1 MPLQY
6 SIAHLLNEITKT
18 CNISYSKCVPS
29 NGNMVLGENS
39 VWFYPTLH
47 RYPIQFRGCHSDKK
61 ARNPAARERKLNSVT
76 FYRHDRAS
84 SWQHFYLLT
93 LQLPWHA
100 EVHKMIFLLHCA
112 CTDQWYHFCT
122 LGSLYHSILLYTHMQ
137 LLKQLAWTGR
147 WPHPIVHFIYSIMLL
162 IWRSTRL
169 KNLPH
174 LLSKWLL

>member
-1 MPLQY
+1 LCNIHQKILDTDNYWHCHMPLQY

-47 RYPIQFRGCHSDKK
+47 RYPIQFRCCHSDKK

-100 EVHKMIFLLHCA
+100 EVHKMIFYYIAHALISDIIFALWAHYITVSYSTHICSYWSSWPGQE
-112 CTDQWYHFCT
+112 DDH
-122 LGSLYHSILLYTHMQ
+122 IL
-137 LLKQLAWTGR
+137 
-147 WPHPIVHFIYSIMLL
+147 
-162 IWRSTRL
+162 
-169 KNLPH
+169 
-174 LLSKWLL
+174 